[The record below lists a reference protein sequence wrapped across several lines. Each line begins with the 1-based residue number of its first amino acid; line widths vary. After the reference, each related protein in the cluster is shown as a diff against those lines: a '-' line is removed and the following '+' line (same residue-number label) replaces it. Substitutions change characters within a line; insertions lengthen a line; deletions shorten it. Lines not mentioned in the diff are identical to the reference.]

1 MKTIIFLAPPAA
13 GKGTQADLLKQEC
26 GYAHVAIGDILR
38 EVSNQEDEL
47 GEYVRETLSSGGFV
61 KEEIVY
67 RLIEERLLELS
78 HEQGV
83 ILDGF
88 PRYIEQAHKLD
99 EIMIHLKR
107 KIDFVILFDIDK
119 EILQKRITGRRI
131 CKDCGSI
138 YNINV
143 EAQSPKVESICDKC
157 HGKLYQRSDDN
168 MESFEVRYQNYLEKT
183 CPLIDFY
190 QQKGLLHIV
199 NANRNKEQIS
209 KDVINIVTGKSDK
222 ND

>member
-1 MKTIIFLAPPAA
+1 MKTVIFLAPPAA
-13 GKGTQADLLKQEC
+13 GKGTQADLLKETC
-26 GYAHVAIGDILR
+26 GYVHVAMGDILR
-38 EVSNQEDEL
+38 EVDNNEEEI

-61 KEEIVY
+61 KDEIVY
-67 RLIEERLLELS
+67 RLMEQHLS
-78 HEQGV
+78 KLSDKEGV

-99 EIMIHLKR
+99 EIMKHLKR

-138 YNINV
+138 YNINF

-168 MESFEVRYQNYLEKT
+168 MDSFEIRYQNYLKKT
-183 CPLIDFY
+183 YPLIDFY

-199 NANRNKEQIS
+199 NANRKTEEIA
-209 KDVINIVTGKSDK
+209 KDINNIVMGKSEK